1 MYEPV
6 FELGTFDVAPVN
18 VRANLIGTMVEALI
32 AVNRAYLRLNPDTP
46 PFYQSQLKYHLK
58 IRPFGL
64 DRWQDIPTTLALGGG
79 DCKDFVA
86 WRVAELREK
95 GYPDVGPRIIAK
107 ETGNVIVYHV
117 QVRIDTQVEDPS
129 VALGM
134 PTNMSAQ
141 QVQNLVQR

>member
-18 VRANLIGTMVEALI
+18 VRINLIGTMVESLI
-32 AVNRAYLRLNPDTP
+32 AINRAYLKLNPDTP
-46 PFYQSQLKYHLK
+46 PFWSAKLSYHMK

-64 DRWQDIPTTLALGGG
+64 DRWQDIPTTIAMQGG

-86 WRVAELREK
+86 WRVAELREL
-95 GYPDVGPRIIAK
+95 GYPDVGPRVTAR
-107 ETGNVIVYHV
+107 EANGLIVYHV

-134 PTNMSAQ
+134 PTSMSAD
-141 QVQNLVQR
+141 QVKNLMR